1 MEIIER
7 IKVIMTANRLN
18 AGTFADKIGI
28 QRSNMSHVL
37 TGRNKP
43 SLDFVEKVLLAFP
56 RVNAHWLIFGG
67 LSKQNEPNSGES
79 PIPSAKR
86 LGANKSESSVLNVA
100 ENPTANIN
108 KEVTNKKIV
117 KVITFYDDFTFD
129 EYKVN

>member
-1 MEIIER
+1 MDIVER
-7 IKVIMTANRLN
+7 LKVIMTTNRLN

-56 RVNAHWLIFGG
+56 RVNAQWLIFGDV
-67 LSKQNEPNSGES
+67 SKQNEPNSIEA
-79 PIPSAKR
+79 PILSSKR
-86 LGANKSESSVLNVA
+86 LEANKSESSVLNDA
-100 ENPTANIN
+100 ENPTANI
-108 KEVTNKKIV
+108 KKDVTNKKIV

-129 EYKVN
+129 EYKAN